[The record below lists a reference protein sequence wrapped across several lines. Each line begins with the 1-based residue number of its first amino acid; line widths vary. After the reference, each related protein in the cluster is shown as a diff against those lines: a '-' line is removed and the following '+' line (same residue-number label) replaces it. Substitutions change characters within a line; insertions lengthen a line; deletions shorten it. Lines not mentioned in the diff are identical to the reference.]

1 MEADHLGLPGSASVT
16 GPRPHVRRAPRVWP
30 ITAQSRCTLPLPPT
44 VSSVETRTISQWL
57 AGGKHSEQ
65 GC

>member
-1 MEADHLGLPGSASVT
+1 MEADHLCLPGSASVT
-16 GPRPHVRRAPRVWP
+16 APLHRALRVWP
-30 ITAQSRCTLPLPPT
+30 ITAQSRCTLPPPPT

>member
-16 GPRPHVRRAPRVWP
+16 APPPARCPRVWP

-44 VSSVETRTISQWL
+44 VSSVETRTISQCL
-57 AGGKHSEQ
+57 AGGKRSE
-65 GC
+65 